1 MNAKHY
7 LNNHL
12 SNIQHKLSYLLGDK
26 ALGVVYFEGGG
37 MKKIQLR
44 LDLFRKFSCNVSHC
58 FSVNFIKQHVN
69 SNISNWK

>member
-37 MKKIQLR
+37 MKKYN
-44 LDLFRKFSCNVSHC
+44 LDLIYSE
-58 FSVNFIKQHVN
+58 NFPVMWAIAFLL
-69 SNISNWK
+69 IS